1 MDALPS
7 GSYVFIQHLLD
18 VDVPAATQMK
28 QFMAR
33 ALGQIQFRTMDQ
45 VRELFGGLELVE
57 PGLVPVPQWRP
68 DGDDPV
74 QENEP
79 GPLGLAC
86 AGLARK
92 P

>member
-1 MDALPS
+1 
-7 GSYVFIQHLLD
+7 
-18 VDVPAATQMK
+18 MK
-28 QFMAR
+28 QSLVQ

-45 VRELFGGLELVE
+45 VRELFGGLEFVE

-68 DGDDPV
+68 DSDDPV
-74 QENEP
+74 REGRQ